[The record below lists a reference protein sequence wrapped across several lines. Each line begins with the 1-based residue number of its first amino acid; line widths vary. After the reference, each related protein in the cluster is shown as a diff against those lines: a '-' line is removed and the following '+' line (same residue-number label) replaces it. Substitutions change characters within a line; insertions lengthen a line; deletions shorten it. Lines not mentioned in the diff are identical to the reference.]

1 VTGVQT
7 CALPIL
13 LRTNQ
18 SKTANRQIE
27 KIAKCVERIVKWA
40 VASLNQKK
48 KIAKRLQE
56 RINFNK
62 NQGTCPIKASFFI
75 P

>member
-1 VTGVQT
+1 
-7 CALPIL
+7 
-13 LRTNQ
+13 
-18 SKTANRQIE
+18 
-27 KIAKCVERIVKWA
+27 VERIVKWA

-62 NQGTCPIKASFFI
+62 NQGTGSIKASFFI